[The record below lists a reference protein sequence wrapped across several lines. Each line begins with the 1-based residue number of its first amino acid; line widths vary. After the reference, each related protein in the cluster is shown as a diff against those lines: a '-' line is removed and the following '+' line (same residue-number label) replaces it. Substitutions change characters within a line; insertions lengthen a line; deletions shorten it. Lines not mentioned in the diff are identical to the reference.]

1 MEGEN
6 CKCIETKMK
15 NDMAIILEKYTTDKD
30 NLIQILNEI
39 QEKFGY
45 IPKIA
50 QMEISKYLNISMA
63 EIYGVIT
70 FYSRFTL
77 EPKGKYAISVCLGTA
92 CFVKGSEQILNRLKD
107 KYRRKLAEADIDD
120 NTRYELLQ
128 RLEGTKN
135 HDKLCHGDFNPSNVI
150 IKDNGE
156 YHIIDWA
163 HATQGNA
170 SADVA
175 KTFLLFS
182 VNGQAELAEKYLN
195 MITEKGGLEKRGIQ
209 RWIPIVAAV
218 QLKKGEVEDR
228 KTLEKW
234 VDVVDYE

>member
-77 EPKGKYAISVCLGTA
+77 
-92 CFVKGSEQILNRLKD
+92 
-107 KYRRKLAEADIDD
+107 
-120 NTRYELLQ
+120 
-128 RLEGTKN
+128 
-135 HDKLCHGDFNPSNVI
+135 
-150 IKDNGE
+150 
-156 YHIIDWA
+156 
-163 HATQGNA
+163 
-170 SADVA
+170 
-175 KTFLLFS
+175 
-182 VNGQAELAEKYLN
+182 
-195 MITEKGGLEKRGIQ
+195 
-209 RWIPIVAAV
+209 
-218 QLKKGEVEDR
+218 
-228 KTLEKW
+228 
-234 VDVVDYE
+234 